1 VFWFWLFAGPA
12 LALAIFALR
21 GERKRARF
29 VSERLALDAD
39 RPAPPATVI
48 TSVDEAEGDDGLREN
63 LASLAAQDYPNY
75 ELIVAAR
82 TAADIPPGVLP
93 PRVIVVLR
101 GAKKSDPDDRVEN
114 LLAGVQ
120 SARRQS
126 EILAFA
132 DAYGHVSAH
141 WLRALVAP
149 LTEANV
155 GVSTGFWWL
164 VPDPPDF
171 WSLLRGVWSAPIA
184 GLLGPGDNP
193 LAWVGSMAIQKEMF
207 FELRIPNAW
216 RGSIGEGGIVSR
228 AVHGAGLRIAFAPA
242 AMAAY
247 SGRTSMRSFLS
258 WARSQMVLAR
268 FYVPRLWWGALGA
281 HFFYCGGMAA
291 AIAASIRGSRG
302 AEWVL
307 VTQLGLGMLK
317 GVNRATL
324 AKAELPEYEAWFK
337 RHAWVHSLWVPLAT
351 WLWLG
356 ILLASAFPLR
366 PQMKKT
372 GASNV

>member
-21 GERKRARF
+21 GERERARF
-29 VSERLALDAD
+29 VSERLTLEPD

-48 TSVDEAEGDDGLREN
+48 TSIEETEGDAGLRQN

-82 TAADIPPGVLP
+82 TASDIPPGILP

-101 GAKKSDPDDRVEN
+101 GAQKSNAVDRVEN

-132 DAYGHVSAH
+132 DAYGRVATH

-155 GVSTGFWWL
+155 GASTGFWWF
-164 VPDPPDF
+164 VPEPPDF
-171 WSLLRGVWSAPIA
+171 WSLLRSVWSAPIA

-193 LAWVGSMAIQKEMF
+193 FAWVGSMAIQKEMF

-216 RGSIGEGGIVSR
+216 RQSIGEGGIVGR
-228 AVHGAGLRIAFAPA
+228 AVQGAGLRIAFAPA
-242 AMAAY
+242 AVTAY
-247 SGRTSMRSFLS
+247 SSRTSMRDFLG
-258 WARSQMVLAR
+258 WARRHMALAR
-268 FYVPRLWWGALGA
+268 FYVPRLWWGALAA

-291 AIAASIRGSRG
+291 AIAASIRGSRA

-307 VTQLGLGMLK
+307 VAQLGLGMLK

-324 AKAELPEYEAWFK
+324 AKAELSECEAWFK
-337 RHAWVHSLWVPLAT
+337 RHAWVHTLWVPLAT

-356 ILLASAFPLR
+356 ILVASAFPFR
-366 PQMKKT
+366 QQIKKT
-372 GASNV
+372 GSLNA